1 MDVMRINPA
10 HINNFPNNISMFGA
24 MRVLSGEGAP
34 TETPDFVGQFYI
46 NTEIE
51 SKGCYIA
58 INTDDVNGWEGIA

>member
-34 TETPDFVGQFYI
+34 TETPDFIGQFYI
-46 NTEIE
+46 NTEIG
-51 SKGCYIA
+51 K
-58 INTDDVNGWEGIA
+58 